1 MTCYFEN
8 KSVNNFEADPSLCGE
23 DKYTE
28 KSFEHR
34 LQWVVERMHYLAL
47 LFNIDICAYAPIF

>member
-1 MTCYFEN
+1 MTSSFVN
-8 KSVNNFEADPSLCGE
+8 KSTSHFEADPPLCGE

-34 LQWVVERMHYLAL
+34 RQWVVDRMHHLASI
-47 LFNIDICAYAPIF
+47 FSIDICAYAPVL